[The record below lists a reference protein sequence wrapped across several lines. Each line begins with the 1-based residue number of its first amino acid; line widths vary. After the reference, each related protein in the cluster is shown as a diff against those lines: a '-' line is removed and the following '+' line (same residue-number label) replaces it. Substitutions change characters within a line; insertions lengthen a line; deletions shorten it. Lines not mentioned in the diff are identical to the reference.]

1 MCGKQARVRCHTM
14 HRKHPRDALRSA
26 VDARDA
32 HATAALTL
40 RSRAISP
47 SGPASAGA
55 PQQLRMGGGG
65 GVGGG
70 GMAAPPTLNSMF
82 QNDAITVQ
90 QTTRGCVQECC
101 GCEAKSEYQ

>member
-1 MCGKQARVRCHTM
+1 MPWTRET
-14 HRKHPRDALRSA
+14 
-26 VDARDA
+26 A

-65 GVGGG
+65 GGGGG

-90 QTTRGCVQECC
+90 QTTRGCVQECF